1 MKNKNINKY
10 ILGAMILAPTSIIM
24 NNNEMTVVFADD
36 LSDATD
42 AVVIAEGAPSTANIA
57 SARELVNAL
66 PEGVNKD
73 GLQGR
78 LNALTSITDVIMPI
92 NSATANVD
100 IYIKCENMLSL
111 SLDTNSV
118 TFENFGG
125 TEDLEKTNAVT
136 LSINSSL
143 PYDVNAY
150 LPTAI
155 QGSRGGV
162 MDPDTLRIKANSD
175 NGAYKTFPGIGTGTS
190 EKLVLLADESAGNG
204 KTHGIDLKL
213 QGGMANDADVY
224 KATVKFEVF
233 QK

>member
-24 NNNEMTVVFADD
+24 NNNEMTVVFADA

-66 PEGVNKD
+66 PEGVDKD

-78 LNALTSITDVIMPI
+78 LNALTSITDVTMPI

-118 TFENFGG
+118 TFEDFGG

>member
-66 PEGVNKD
+66 PEGVDKD

-78 LNALTSITDVIMPI
+78 LNALTSITDVTMPI

-118 TFENFGG
+118 TFEDFGG

>member
-24 NNNEMTVVFADD
+24 NNNEMTVVFADA

-66 PEGVNKD
+66 PEGVDKD

-78 LNALTSITDVIMPI
+78 LNALTRITDVTMPI

-118 TFENFGG
+118 TFEDFGG

>member
-24 NNNEMTVVFADD
+24 NNNEMTVVFADA

-66 PEGVNKD
+66 PEGVDKD

-78 LNALTSITDVIMPI
+78 LNALTRITDVTMPI

-118 TFENFGG
+118 TFEDFGG

-190 EKLVLLADESAGNG
+190 EKLVLLADVSAGNG

>member
-78 LNALTSITDVIMPI
+78 LNALTRITDVTMPI

-118 TFENFGG
+118 TFEDFGG

>member
-24 NNNEMTVVFADD
+24 NNNEMTVVFADA

-42 AVVIAEGAPSTANIA
+42 AVVIAEGAPSTTNIA

-78 LNALTSITDVIMPI
+78 LNALTSITDVTMPI

-162 MDPDTLRIKANSD
+162 MKPETLRIKANSD

>member
-10 ILGAMILAPTSIIM
+10 ILGAMILAPTTIIM

-36 LSDATD
+36 LSDATN
-42 AVVIAEGAPSTANIA
+42 AVVTAEGTPSTANIA

-66 PEGVNKD
+66 PEGADKD
-73 GLQGR
+73 RLQGR
-78 LNALTSITDVIMPI
+78 LNALTSITDVTMPI

-111 SLDTNSV
+111 SLNTNSV
-118 TFENFGG
+118 TFEDFGG
-125 TEDLEKTNAVT
+125 TEDLEKKNAVT

-162 MDPDTLRIKANSD
+162 MKPDTLRIKANSD
-175 NGAYKTFPGIGTGTS
+175 SGAYKKFPGIGTGTS

-224 KATVKFEVF
+224 KATIKFEVF

>member
-10 ILGAMILAPTSIIM
+10 ILGAMILIPSTMIM

-42 AVVIAEGAPSTANIA
+42 AVVIAEGTPSTSNIA

-66 PEGVNKD
+66 PEGVDKD
-73 GLQGR
+73 GLQDR
-78 LNALTSITDVIMPI
+78 LNALTSITDVTMPI

-118 TFENFGG
+118 TFEDFGG

-150 LPTAI
+150 LPLAI

-175 NGAYKTFPGIGTGTS
+175 NGAYKTFSGIGTGSS
-190 EKLVLLADESAGNG
+190 EKLVLLANESAGNG

-224 KATVKFEVF
+224 KTTVKFEVF